1 MVPPTRFVRLLVAVA
16 ALGALLTPSA
26 ALADGDKQ
34 SVYTI
39 TNSASGNE
47 VLAFHRAAN
56 GALTPAGSFST
67 GGLGSGA
74 GLGSGHSLVVSDDG
88 RMLVVV
94 NAGSNSV
101 SAFKVDNDRL
111 RLLGS
116 PAPSGGTRPTSVT
129 IHDDLV
135 YVMNAGSNSIAGF
148 RLDDRHGLKSIDGST
163 QPLGAGTMLASQ
175 VQFDKSGRVLI
186 VDARGSSTI
195 DTFVVDHRGVA
206 GPVHTTTSNAGGP
219 FGFDVD
225 RRGNILFSA
234 VAISINGALTSGATS
249 YDVARNGV
257 LTPNG
262 MPVSSGQAA
271 ACWLAAAGHFAYTTN
286 AGSGSIGRFA
296 IAHDGSLSLIG
307 TTVVGSG
314 STPLDITVTHDQKYM
329 YVLLGGSHKIVGY
342 RVGHDGDLTQV
353 TSVDAPMGAAGI
365 AAR

>member
-1 MVPPTRFVRLLVAVA
+1 MVSPTRFVRLLVAIA

-26 ALADGDKQ
+26 VLADSDKQ
-34 SVYTI
+34 AVYTI
-39 TNSASGNE
+39 TNSATRNE
-47 VLAFHRAAN
+47 VLAFQRGAN
-56 GALTPAGSFST
+56 GELKPAGTFAT
-67 GGLGSGA
+67 GGLGSGV
-74 GLGSGHSLVVSDDG
+74 GLGSGHSLVVSSDG

-94 NAGSNSV
+94 NAGSNSI

-148 RLDDRHGLKSIDGST
+148 RLDDRRGLKPIDGST

-175 VQFDKSGRVLI
+175 IQFDKTGRVLI

-206 GPVHTTTSNAGGP
+206 GSAHTTTSNAGGP

-225 RRGNILFSA
+225 RRGNILLSA
-234 VAISINGALTSGATS
+234 VAISINGAMTSGATS
-249 YDVARNGV
+249 YDVGRTGV

-296 IAHDGSLSLIG
+296 IAPDGSLSLIG
-307 TTVVGSG
+307 TTIVGTG
-314 STPLDITVTHDQKYM
+314 STPLDNAATHDQKYV
-329 YVLLGGSHKIVGY
+329 YVLLGGSHKVVGY

-353 TSVDAPMGAAGI
+353 TSVDVPVGAAGM